1 MEKFH
6 EKGGKSV
13 DEFLSSLTQG
23 QRECLWGR
31 FSRARDALKDEKA
44 AELWNQTCKGKGS
57 DGPKKQLLKVFLDTK
72 GDLKKGNLFQK
83 ELIQLSQTAGGLDAS
98 LQWPCLFVCT
108 CVPPKVARKPRSGVP
123 FQSILTRFGL
133 KEAMRRVPWKT
144 LAHQCH
150 AACCFSFDCSTSSTP
165 SLPRCPG
172 AIFLAEEIPETN
184 MSGNSLWTKRFT
196 TRTHS
201 TGIKFPLKGAKRLKL
216 WNGSG
221 PRTLAPCWKAL
232 RDTWVR
238 MPWMRFC
245 QTRKRKKGKAFWPST
260 TKKVEMLMMKRMGRL
275 IRISWKQLWMKQMF
289 FQIWERTKTRI

>member
-44 AELWNQTCKGKGS
+44 AGLWNETCKGKGL

-108 CVPPKVARKPRSGVP
+108 CVPPKVARKPRSGSP
-123 FQSILTRFGL
+123 FRASSQGL
-133 KEAMRRVPWKT
+133 
-144 LAHQCH
+144 
-150 AACCFSFDCSTSSTP
+150 
-165 SLPRCPG
+165 G
-172 AIFLAEEIPETN
+172 
-184 MSGNSLWTKRFT
+184 
-196 TRTHS
+196 
-201 TGIKFPLKGAKRLKL
+201 
-216 WNGSG
+216 
-221 PRTLAPCWKAL
+221 
-232 RDTWVR
+232 
-238 MPWMRFC
+238 
-245 QTRKRKKGKAFWPST
+245 
-260 TKKVEMLMMKRMGRL
+260 
-275 IRISWKQLWMKQMF
+275 
-289 FQIWERTKTRI
+289 